1 MQILQTTQI
10 IILVCVLNSLL
21 SESRDSTMLFINFVT
36 TCGKPLQ
43 MSSGREEINFIS
55 AVNFWK

>member
-10 IILVCVLNSLL
+10 SILVDVLNSLL

-36 TCGKPLQ
+36 TYGKALQ
-43 MSSGREEINFIS
+43 MSSSRD
-55 AVNFWK
+55 

>member
-10 IILVCVLNSLL
+10 SILVDGLNSLL

-36 TCGKPLQ
+36 ACGK
-43 MSSGREEINFIS
+43 MSSSRDEINCFS
-55 AVNFWK
+55 AVKFWK